1 MHSATTGAMA
11 QLCHRPRFLIL
22 AAVVAVAWAAIA
34 HAETGGELQVRDA
47 SGRTTGRFPLRHT
60 DVQAAISGGTASVT
74 VEQTF
79 QNPYD
84 RGIEA
89 VYVFPLPVTSAIDD
103 LEIRIG
109 ERVVRGAIQ
118 TREAAR
124 TTYETAKSQGRVA
137 ALLDQERPNI
147 FTQQV
152 ANIQPG
158 HEIRVRIHYTENL
171 KYADGH
177 YEMVIPTVVGP
188 RYIPGQAAGGGVV
201 PARHDANTVVHADT
215 DQVPDASRIT
225 PPVLPPGERSGHD
238 IMITVNLDAG
248 VPIQDLNVLHHA
260 VDIER
265 RGRNAARVRLR
276 PADTIP
282 NKDFVLRYG
291 VAGTGP
297 EFGMLAHREPGQH
310 EGLGFFTLQLQPEAN
325 VRPEEARPKEL
336 VFVLDTSGSMN
347 GEPIAKSRAAVR
359 WALQNLGPNDTFQ
372 LIRFANAASALAPQP
387 LANTPENIA
396 LATSALDQLEG
407 GGGTEML
414 TGIRAA
420 LEFPHDPARL
430 RIVAFLT
437 DGYIGNE
444 TQIFAAVRQSRGD
457 ARIFAFGIGNSV
469 NRYLLDGLA
478 AEGRGVVDYVGL
490 DEETRPVVERF
501 YDRIGKP
508 YLTDLT
514 VDWGR
519 LPVQDMTPANAP
531 DLFAGQPLVFSGR
544 YRAGAAGDITIR
556 GRLGSRPF
564 TRRVYVTLPA
574 LQREHPEIATLW
586 ARRRIDELTS
596 KLVRA
601 EDPEVTRQI
610 TATALEYRLLSQYTS
625 FVAVDNQVI
634 AADGKPVLVPQ
645 PVDMPEGVRYE
656 GVFGPAPVDSRFGM
670 VGLNTGVVVQGG
682 QLHVRGG
689 RSAELNLPPSATPA
703 PFGYGTMSEVV
714 KVCGKMKSIDVKSS
728 DVSHVSTDREILSL
742 PMESVLEAVAA
753 NAGVAMPG
761 VLRVRVLDGVRCVQ
775 AGKVLRIEVEVTNTG
790 TSAVTLPR
798 TVDVTAAAGAVLLR
812 AADGAAV
819 VLPAPL
825 PALEPATD
833 GVVVAPGQTRRI
845 TLELRTA
852 ALTSAPAPGRY
863 RLECAAIAGAALL
876 EPLRCEFD
884 LR

>member
-1 MHSATTGAMA
+1 MRSAISGAMA
-11 QLCHRPRFLIL
+11 KPCHRSRLLIL
-22 AAVVAVAWAAIA
+22 AAVIAAAWAGTAP
-34 HAETGGELQVRDA
+34 AETGGELQVRDA
-47 SGRTTGRFPLRHT
+47 NGHTTGVFPLRHT
-60 DVQAAISGGTASVT
+60 DIQATVSGGTASVT

-89 VYVFPLPVTSAIDD
+89 VYVFPLPVASAIDD

-109 ERVVRGAIQ
+109 ARIVRGVIQ

-124 TTYETAKSQGRVA
+124 ATYETAKAQGRVA

-171 KYADGH
+171 KYADGQ

-188 RYIPGQAAGGGVV
+188 RYIPGNAVGGGVV
-201 PARHDANTVVHADT
+201 PAGHVQPSPDT

-238 IMITVNLDAG
+238 VMITVNLDAG
-248 VPIQDLNVLHHA
+248 VPIQDLNVVHHA
-260 VDIER
+260 ADIER

-291 VAGTGP
+291 VAGAGP
-297 EFGMLAHREPGQH
+297 EFGVLAHREPGQH
-310 EGLGFFTLQLQPEAN
+310 DGLGFFTLQLQPEAD
-325 VRPEEARPKEL
+325 VDASEARPKEL
-336 VFVLDTSGSMN
+336 VFVLDTSGSMS
-347 GEPIAKSRAAVR
+347 GEPIGKSKAAVR
-359 WALQNLGPNDTFQ
+359 WALQNLGPDDTFQ
-372 LIRFANAASALAPQP
+372 LIRFAGSASALAPAP

-407 GGGTEML
+407 QGGTEML
-414 TGIRAA
+414 TGIRKA
-420 LEFPHDPARL
+420 LELPHDPSRV

-444 TQIFAAVRQSRGD
+444 TEIFAAVRQSRGD

-478 AEGRGVVDYVGL
+478 AEGHGVVDYVGL

-514 VDWGR
+514 VDWGS
-519 LPVQDMTPANAP
+519 LPVQDVSPDNAP

-556 GRLGSRPF
+556 GRLGNRAY

-586 ARRRIDELTS
+586 ARRRIDDLMR
-596 KLVRA
+596 KIVRG
-601 EDPEVTRQI
+601 EDPDITKQI
-610 TATALEYRLLSQYTS
+610 TTTALEYRLVSQYTS
-625 FVAVDNQVI
+625 FVAVDNQVVS
-634 AADGKPVLVPQ
+634 ADGKPVLVPQ

-656 GVFGPAPVDSRFGM
+656 GVFGPAPMPGDARFGM
-670 VGLNTGVVVQGG
+670 VGVITGAVAQGG
-682 QLHVRGG
+682 QLHIRGG
-689 RSAELNLPPSATPA
+689 RGAELNLPPNAASPPTAY
-703 PFGYGTMSEVV
+703 GYMQQAV
-714 KVCGKMKSIDVKSS
+714 KVTGKQKSIDVKSS
-728 DVSHVSTDREILSL
+728 DLSHVARDAAIVSL
-742 PMESVLEAVAA
+742 PAESRSDLVANKA
-753 NAGVAMPG
+753 NVHTPG
-761 VLRVRVLDGVRCVQ
+761 VLRVRVLDGVRHVR

-790 TSAVTLPR
+790 TAAVTLPR
-798 TVDVTAAAGAVLLR
+798 TIEVT
-812 AADGAAV
+812 AADGA
-819 VLPAPL
+819 VLSR
-825 PALEPATD
+825 ATD
-833 GVVVAPGQTRRI
+833 GGTVALPTASSAIEATKAGIVLQPGQTRRI

-852 ALTSAPAPGRY
+852 ALTIAPTPGRY
-863 RLECAAIAGAALL
+863 QLRCVAIAGVALIEAL
-876 EPLRCEFD
+876 QIDFEVR
-884 LR
+884 